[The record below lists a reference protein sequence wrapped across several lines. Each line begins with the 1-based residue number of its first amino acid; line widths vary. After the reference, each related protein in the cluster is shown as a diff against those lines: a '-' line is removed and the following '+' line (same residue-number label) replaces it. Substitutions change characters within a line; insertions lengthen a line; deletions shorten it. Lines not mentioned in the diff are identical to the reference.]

1 MKTENK
7 SKSTSLQK
15 PMKRFQMPKKS
26 RVVFKNKIEK
36 DKKNRQAFPLF
47 LPAQPSTT
55 LHRPNDTRR
64 ALKLSDSTPMATSL
78 RIVLLSTDAK
88 SLSAMNC
95 IFSDLWQNSC
105 QLTAL
110 HSLFFGLFF
119 FIGLGR
125 HRKLR
130 PTCLL
135 CVFYLLI
142 CGSKHFCEFKRFFLQ
157 SYLESFQVYFCSHD
171 RKKSDHRPF
180 FGVPNASL
188 QPFPYIP
195 PVQSEKTHFTISSSY
210 RILWRPVSINYKL
223 AGDTPENGR
232 NFAPQKGF
240 PNFDCYKT
248 LECGNCYR
256 ASSIILANSP
266 NTR

>member
-1 MKTENK
+1 MKTQNK

-15 PMKRFQMPKKS
+15 PMRRFQKPKKS

-119 FIGLGR
+119 FLALDATESCVRRACSAFFVDSWLQPLLWVQALFSTELSREFLGLVLLPWPKKQRSSSFFLVCQMPPFSHFLIFHLFKVKRHISRFHLHTAFCGGPSVSTTSWLAIHQRTGGISHPQKASQTSIVIKRSSVEIVIGLR
-125 HRKLR
+125 
-130 PTCLL
+130 
-135 CVFYLLI
+135 
-142 CGSKHFCEFKRFFLQ
+142 S
-157 SYLESFQVYFCSHD
+157 
-171 RKKSDHRPF
+171 
-180 FGVPNASL
+180 
-188 QPFPYIP
+188 
-195 PVQSEKTHFTISSSY
+195 
-210 RILWRPVSINYKL
+210 
-223 AGDTPENGR
+223 
-232 NFAPQKGF
+232 
-240 PNFDCYKT
+240 
-248 LECGNCYR
+248 
-256 ASSIILANSP
+256 
-266 NTR
+266 